1 MKSEKQRDSYTL
13 KKLMLTLMLAL
24 IGTNAMAEW
33 TAVDKTDYMVVYV
46 DFATIRRTGDI
57 VTMWSLNNFK
67 TIQTGTSGKF
77 LSASTE
83 DEYDC
88 KKEQNRL
95 LAQSEYSGSMQGGTV
110 VFDDSEPGGWKPI
123 TPNSVREA
131 LWKVACGKK

>member
-1 MKSEKQRDSYTL
+1 
-13 KKLMLTLMLAL
+13 MLAL
-24 IGTNAMAEW
+24 VGTKAMAEW

-46 DFATIRRTGDI
+46 DFATIRKTGDI

-67 TIQTGTSGKF
+67 TVQTGTSGKF
-77 LSASTE
+77 LSASTQ

-123 TPNSVREA
+123 TLNSVREV
-131 LWKVACGKK
+131 LWKTACGKK